1 MDANLLV
8 TFDPTHKG
16 KAEEEVKAALKE
28 VGEEPKFNDSPVDG
42 LFLLKTSKDPKELV
56 KGLKGLG
63 ADKFENTFHWVPIDK
78 WCKADVGD
86 ISKAMKDI
94 DGKIDEAESW
104 KLDLNKRSLEGKTTD
119 LIIKLTENINKP
131 KVDLKNPQ
139 KIIKVEIVGKD
150 AGVALINPDEELDVP
165 KMKG

>member
-28 VGEEPKFNDSPVDG
+28 VGEEPEFKDSPVDG

-63 ADKFENTFHWVPIDK
+63 ADKRLW
-78 WCKADVGD
+78 
-86 ISKAMKDI
+86 
-94 DGKIDEAESW
+94 
-104 KLDLNKRSLEGKTTD
+104 L
-119 LIIKLTENINKP
+119 
-131 KVDLKNPQ
+131 
-139 KIIKVEIVGKD
+139 
-150 AGVALINPDEELDVP
+150 
-165 KMKG
+165 